1 MLSRLAILLILIFGA
16 STYGMATPLIFEEGE
31 VRIPLGLQLE
41 YHEDPS
47 GKLTLKNVRELEL
60 SGQFVQSNSSRP
72 NFGVTDSAYW
82 LHFKLSNP
90 SEYSR
95 NIPLEYDSIYDL
107 LELHIITSDG
117 EQTLLKKDIYKLVN
131 EKRPRRDLFIF
142 DLDFAANE
150 TKTFFLRVISRS
162 TLQVALAVWE
172 PEALKKSFITE
183 HYGFGI
189 FLGIIGVFVFFN
201 LCLYI
206 YFQDRMYLY
215 YTLFLLCATY
225 FRLQSHRWDTVY
237 WLSFAPEWNYYA
249 GAFSVQLSFIFIILF
264 FRRTLQSKNLTP
276 KLHRHS
282 TLLIVLNLLC
292 LPMMFVLTFS
302 LFTHLMSLLAFLLLP
317 LLYMAFS
324 CWRKGLLAGGY
335 LFSGWSIFIL
345 MSLVFGLWIQGILP
359 ANGFTIHSVEIG
371 LIIQAFIFSLGMLA
385 NIKKLFEDKEQAQS
399 LALVNLRRSDELK
412 NQLLNN
418 TSHELRT
425 PLHGMVG
432 LAESILAAPAEKLSK
447 NTTRQLSLIINSGK
461 RLDYLINDLLD
472 LAVIRKDNLQLQME
486 SVTLFPLVQN
496 VLQLLEPLI
505 QGRSLNFKNLVPPDL
520 APVLA
525 DPGRLRQVL
534 MNLVGNAI
542 KYSESGSISVSAS
555 AENDKIKIRI
565 KDSGIGIEAE
575 EIEKLFESFE
585 RGKTEH
591 VQQQS
596 GMGLGLEICSRLIE
610 AHGGAL
616 EVQSTPGKGSAFSF
630 MLAKADYVADPQ
642 KEMPDNSLPSTNIP
656 THPLVNTIHPSEDK
670 VSYSEHARLL
680 IVDDDPVNLEVVAG
694 YLQSVEY
701 AWTLCLSGREA
712 LTLIQDGEKFDVV
725 LMDVMMPG
733 LDGFESCELIR
744 EIYSKDELPIL
755 LLTALTGES
764 DITQG
769 YQCGANDY
777 LTKPIQRQELLAR
790 VAAQVSLSKAH
801 RQPAVL
807 IPSLNEVRQTLVET
821 LRISLSCWEQETGK
835 SPIELAQESQQ
846 WGSYFD
852 KSTDTWHSRTLSK
865 YQSVDTLPNH
875 PRWRKVV
882 NTTSFVIKH
891 CPEGG
896 KSHSRLSDQLSLLTL
911 QMQKTP
917 L

>member
-41 YHEDPS
+41 YLEDPS
-47 GKLTLKNVRELEL
+47 GKLTLENVLEPEL
-60 SGQFVQSNSSRP
+60 SRQFVQSNSSRP

-82 LHFKLSNP
+82 LRFKLSNP
-90 SEYSR
+90 SEHSR
-95 NIPLEYDSIYDL
+95 YIPLEYDSIYDL

-117 EQTLLKKDIYKLVN
+117 KLTYLKKDIFKLTK

-150 TKTFFLRVISRS
+150 TKTFLLRVSSRT
-162 TLQVALAVWE
+162 TLQVALSVWE
-172 PEALKKSFITE
+172 TEALKEAFITE
-183 HYGFGI
+183 FYGFGI
-189 FLGIIGVFVFFN
+189 FLGIIGVFIFFN

-225 FRLQSHRWDTVY
+225 FRLQSHRWDSIY

-249 GAFSVQLSFIFIILF
+249 SSFAVQLSFIFIILF
-264 FRRTLQSKNLTP
+264 FRRTLQSKILTP
-276 KLHRHS
+276 RLHRHS
-282 TLLIVLNLLC
+282 TLLIGLNLLC
-292 LPMMFVLTFS
+292 LPMMFVLTFP
-302 LFTHLMSLLAFLLLP
+302 LFTHLMSLLVILLLP
-317 LLYMAFS
+317 LLWMAFS
-324 CWRKGLLAGGY
+324 CWRKGLLSGGY

-385 NIKKLFEDKEQAQS
+385 NIKKVFEDKELAQS
-399 LALVNLRRSDELK
+399 QALANLRRSDELK
-412 NQLLNN
+412 DQLLNN

-432 LAESILAAPAEKLSK
+432 LAESILGAPEEKLSE

-472 LAVIRKDNLQLQME
+472 LAVMRKDNLHLQLE
-486 SVTLFPLVQN
+486 PVTLFPLVQN
-496 VLQLLEPLI
+496 VLQLLDPLL
-505 QGRSLNFKNLVPPDL
+505 QGRSLIFQNQVPSTLP
-520 APVLA
+520 PVLA
-525 DPGRLRQVL
+525 DPGRLQQVL
-534 MNLVGNAI
+534 LNLLGNAI
-542 KYSESGSISVSAS
+542 KYTESGSISVSAIL
-555 AENDKIKIRI
+555 ENDNINIKIK
-565 KDSGIGIEAE
+565 DTGSGIDPE

-585 RGKTEH
+585 RGKTKQ
-591 VQQQS
+591 VQQKS
-596 GMGLGLEICSRLIE
+596 GLGLGLEICRRLVE

-616 EVQSTPGKGSAFSF
+616 EVQSTPGKGSVFSF
-630 MLAKADYVADPQ
+630 MLPKAENVAEPLKKTAK
-642 KEMPDNSLPSTNIP
+642 NSLPSTDYHA
-656 THPLVNTIHPSEDK
+656 HPLVNTILPSQDK
-670 VSYSEHARLL
+670 VSYSEHGRLL
-680 IVDDDPVNLEVVAG
+680 IVDDDPVNLEVIAG
-694 YLQSVEY
+694 YLQSAEY

-733 LDGFESCELIR
+733 LDGFECCELIR
-744 EIYSKDELPIL
+744 ESYSKDELPIL
-755 LLTALTGES
+755 LLTALKGEA

-769 YQCGANDY
+769 FQCGANDY